1 MKVDK
6 IILPFICRDNEP
18 KFPFKSAYLE
28 LKHLNE
34 LQERTRKYFYSDE
47 ERKMK
52 NERICS

>member
-18 KFPFKSAYLE
+18 KFPFKSEYLE

-34 LQERTRKYFYSDE
+34 LQERTRKYFYPDE
-47 ERKMK
+47 EAEKALEKMK
-52 NERICS
+52 

>member
-47 ERKMK
+47 EMVG
-52 NERICS
+52 EEE